1 MASHLSLQRA
11 QSIVTKLSR
20 TKKSALVEAL
30 LGQLNQTLK
39 ESNDLGNFFAKM
51 ETKQQMIEAQLQK
64 LLSILEDTTLEE
76 PPTKLQRTDTM
87 EIKEDDIE
95 TPASTPEQVDTPRPT
110 VTDLNQIKPGTGT
123 DINVTINPTRKRKLN
138 N

>member
-11 QSIVTKLSR
+11 QSTVTKLSR

>member
-20 TKKSALVEAL
+20 TKKSAVVEAL